1 MLSLES
7 CDLPGN
13 HRGEQP
19 VFQLRKAISLFGLA
33 SGVVYLASD
42 VTIETVGSYPTFS
55 PLPQHNC
62 GCVFSVALAVSR
74 IYRNPGY
81 YPAPCSLKFG
91 LSSLAVKPGEQLP
104 GPSYSIF
111 LYFYSLVWGAMHL
124 HKKIYCPSP
133 ERWK

>member
-1 MLSLES
+1 MAIIYLVPMLPLES

-13 HRGEQP
+13 LRGEQP

-55 PLPQHNC
+55 PLPRHSR

-74 IYRNPGY
+74 INRNPGC
-81 YPAPCSLKFG
+81 YPAPRSLKFG

-111 LYFYSLVWGAMHL
+111 LYLNFVTLLKRFY
-124 HKKIYCPSP
+124 
-133 ERWK
+133 